1 MARLKEFYK
10 KEVVPSLQKELNL
23 KNVNEVPK
31 IKKITLNMGVGKA
44 LQDANILSALVKD
57 LTKIAGQ
64 KAVITKA
71 RTSVSN
77 FKLREGYA
85 IGCMVTLRNDRMY
98 EFLDRLINFAIP
110 SIRDFRG
117 VSPRAFDGRG
127 NYSLGITEH
136 VIFPELE
143 ADKTDHIHGMDVT
156 IVTSAGTN
164 DKAYKLLE
172 KFGMPFRK

>member
-1 MARLKEFYK
+1 MARLKDIYK
-10 KEVVPSLQKELNL
+10 KEIVPALKSELKL

-31 IKKITLNMGVGKA
+31 LKKITLNMGVGKA
-44 LQDANILSALVKD
+44 LQDANLLSVLVKD

-85 IGCMVTLRNDRMY
+85 IGCMVTLRNERMY

-117 VSPRAFDGRG
+117 VSSKSFDGRG
-127 NYSLGITEH
+127 NYSMGITEH
-136 VIFPELE
+136 IIFPELE
-143 ADKTDHIHGMDVT
+143 ADKTDHIHGMDIT
-156 IVTSAGTN
+156 IVTSSKN
-164 DKAYKLLE
+164 NEHAYKLLE

>member
-1 MARLKEFYK
+1 MARLKDFYK
-10 KEVVPSLQKELNL
+10 KEVVPALMQELAV
-23 KNVNEVPK
+23 KNINQVPK

-44 LQDANILSALVKD
+44 LQDANILNALVKD

-85 IGCMVTLRNDRMY
+85 IGCMVTLRNERMY

-117 VSPRAFDGRG
+117 VNPRSFDGRG
-127 NYSLGITEH
+127 NYSMGITEH
-136 VIFPELE
+136 VVFPELE
-143 ADKTDHIHGMDVT
+143 ADKTDHIHGMDIT
-156 IVTSAGTN
+156 IVTDAKN
-164 DKAYKLLE
+164 NEHAFKLLE

>member
-1 MARLKEFYK
+1 MARLKEIYK
-10 KEVVPSLQKELNL
+10 KEFVPALQKELAL
-23 KNVNEVPK
+23 KNVNQVPK

-57 LTKIAGQ
+57 MTKIAGQ

-117 VSPRAFDGRG
+117 VSAKSFDKNG
-127 NYSLGITEH
+127 NYSMGIAEH
-136 VIFPELE
+136 IIFPELE
-143 ADKTDHIHGMDVT
+143 ADKTDHIHGMDIT
-156 IVTSAGTN
+156 IVTASMNN
-164 DKAYKLLE
+164 DHAFKLLE